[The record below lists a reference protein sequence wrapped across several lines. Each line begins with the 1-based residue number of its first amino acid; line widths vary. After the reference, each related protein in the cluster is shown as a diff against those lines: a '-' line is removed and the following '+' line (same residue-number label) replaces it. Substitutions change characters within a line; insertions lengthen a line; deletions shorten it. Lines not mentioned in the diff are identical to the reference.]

1 MLWPT
6 CVISEPSIDDSTD
19 LLDQL
24 LLGNGICGRA
34 SLVAQ
39 MVKHLPAMWET
50 RV

>member
-6 CVISEPSIDDSTD
+6 CVVSEPSIDDSTD

-34 SLVAQ
+34 S
-39 MVKHLPAMWET
+39 
-50 RV
+50 

>member
-6 CVISEPSIDDSTD
+6 GVISEPSVGDSTD
-19 LLDQL
+19 LLNQL
-24 LLGNGICGRA
+24 LLDNGICGRA

-39 MVKHLPAMWET
+39 MVKHLPAMWEA